1 MDRVLMIREEDLAT
15 NQAVVRATV
24 FARLEQ
30 IWQACEPYIT
40 GDLGKPDPRYL
51 EAGIRTCDRLS
62 KLYRLDSPMPTGGE
76 DEGEVR
82 QDAREVAIKAVAA
95 LEERIRGS
103 AGA

>member
-1 MDRVLMIREEDLAT
+1 MIREEDLAT

-30 IWQACEPYIT
+30 IWQACEPYIN
-40 GDLGKPDPRYL
+40 GELGKPDPRYL

-62 KLYRLDSPMPTGGE
+62 KLYRLDAPQPSGGE
-76 DEGEVR
+76 EDGDTRV
-82 QDAREVAIKAVAA
+82 DARELAIKAVAA
-95 LEERIRGS
+95 LEARIRGS